1 MFQFTTTTL
10 INDNLDYTTKLP
22 RWTVQQEEGDKVG
35 SFNIKRVGN
44 FKKPYVAAIY
54 KKEYSAP
61 VLAKA
66 TLDLTKITSDSGVFN
81 IFMYIRLSGNQNS
94 L

>member
-22 RWTVQQEEGDKVG
+22 RWSVQQEEDDKVG

-44 FKKPYVAAIY
+44 FKNLMLLQFI
-54 KKEYSAP
+54 KE
-61 VLAKA
+61 
-66 TLDLTKITSDSGVFN
+66 N
-81 IFMYIRLSGNQNS
+81 ILLLY
-94 L
+94 

>member
-22 RWTVQQEEGDKVG
+22 RWSVQQEEDDKVA

-44 FKKPYVAAIY
+44 FKNLMLLQFI
-54 KKEYSAP
+54 KE
-61 VLAKA
+61 
-66 TLDLTKITSDSGVFN
+66 N
-81 IFMYIRLSGNQNS
+81 ILLLY
-94 L
+94 